1 MEKNLDIIPYL
12 TFMGNCEEALHTY
25 MEAFGGEIFYMSSWS
40 EDNFEGPPEQ
50 IGKVMH
56 TEFRLGNTR
65 MGAGD
70 NFDMTWER
78 SPISLMAHMD
88 SMEEAQQAIDTLAAG
103 GGTVLSP
110 LRPHPAPDDGGC
122 GSMTRDRFGY
132 SWIVTCPNPDKQ

>member
-25 MEAFGGEIFYMSSWS
+25 MEAFGGEIFYMSRWS

-78 SPISLMAHMD
+78 SLISLMVHMD